1 MVSATTDT
9 VLATTARGLLRLSP
23 RPRLLPTPTC
33 CTVDTATTDMVS
45 AITDTVSATTDTV
58 SATTARGLL
67 RPSPRP
73 RLIPTCC
80 TADTV
85 SDTGATEATTATAR
99 GLLRLSPRPRPTPT
113 CCTADT
119 DMDTVSDTDTDMVSD
134 TAATTGDRLPTSFRA
149 TMDHHQLTDVQKYSK
164 LYQK

>member
-1 MVSATTDT
+1 MGVTVSATTDT
-9 VLATTARGLLRLSP
+9 VL
-23 RPRLLPTPTC
+23 
-33 CTVDTATTDMVS
+33 
-45 AITDTVSATTDTV
+45 
-58 SATTARGLL
+58 ATTARGLL

-85 SDTGATEATTATAR
+85 WDTGATEATTATAWDTDTTTAR

-119 DMDTVSDTDTDMVSD
+119 DTDTVSDTDTDMVSD
-134 TAATTGDRLPTSFRA
+134 TAATTGDRLPTSFRV
-149 TMDHHQLTDVQKYSK
+149 TLD
-164 LYQK
+164 

>member
-1 MVSATTDT
+1 M
-9 VLATTARGLLRLSP
+9 G
-23 RPRLLPTPTC
+23 TPTC
-33 CTVDTATTDMVS
+33 CTVDTATTDTVS

-80 TADTV
+80 TDTDTV
-85 SDTGATEATTATAR
+85 WDTGATEATTATAWDTDTSTAR

-119 DMDTVSDTDTDMVSD
+119 DTDTVSDTDTDMVSD

-149 TMDHHQLTDVQKYSK
+149 NLDHHHLTDVQKYSK
-164 LYQK
+164 LY

>member
-1 MVSATTDT
+1 MGVTVSATTDT
-9 VLATTARGLLRLSP
+9 VLATTARGLLRLI
-23 RPRLLPTPTC
+23 PTPTC

-73 RLIPTCC
+73 R
-80 TADTV
+80 
-85 SDTGATEATTATAR
+85 
-99 GLLRLSPRPRPTPT
+99 PTPT

-119 DMDTVSDTDTDMVSD
+119 DTDTVSDTDTDMVSD

-149 TMDHHQLTDVQKYSK
+149 TLDHHQLTDVQKYSK
-164 LYQK
+164 LYTK

>member
-33 CTVDTATTDMVS
+33 CTVDTATTDTVS

-67 RPSPRP
+67 RLSPRP
-73 RLIPTCC
+73 RLTPTCC

-85 SDTGATEATTATAR
+85 SDTGATEATTATAW
-99 GLLRLSPRPRPTPT
+99 
-113 CCTADT
+113 
-119 DMDTVSDTDTDMVSD
+119 D
-134 TAATTGDRLPTSFRA
+134 TATTAT
-149 TMDHHQLTDVQKYSK
+149 
-164 LYQK
+164 

>member
-33 CTVDTATTDMVS
+33 CTVDTATTDTVS

-80 TADTV
+80 TDTDTV
-85 SDTGATEATTATAR
+85 WDTGATEATTSTAR

-119 DMDTVSDTDTDMVSD
+119 DTDTVSDT
-134 TAATTGDRLPTSFRA
+134 
-149 TMDHHQLTDVQKYSK
+149 
-164 LYQK
+164 

>member
-1 MVSATTDT
+1 MGRPRLLLTPTCCTADTGSDTGATEATMVSATTDT

-33 CTVDTATTDMVS
+33 CTADT
-45 AITDTVSATTDTV
+45 ATTDTV

-73 RLIPTCC
+73 RL
-80 TADTV
+80 
-85 SDTGATEATTATAR
+85 
-99 GLLRLSPRPRPTPT
+99 TPT

-119 DMDTVSDTDTDMVSD
+119 DTDTVSDTDTDMVSD

-149 TMDHHQLTDVQKYSK
+149 TMDHHQL
-164 LYQK
+164 

>member
-1 MVSATTDT
+1 MGATTDT

-33 CTVDTATTDMVS
+33 CTADTWADTGATEATTV
-45 AITDTVSATTDTV
+45 TVSATTDTV
-58 SATTARGLL
+58 LAT
-67 RPSPRP
+67 
-73 RLIPTCC
+73 
-80 TADTV
+80 
-85 SDTGATEATTATAR
+85 TAR

-119 DMDTVSDTDTDMVSD
+119 DTDTVSDTDTDTDTVSD

-149 TMDHHQLTDVQKYSK
+149 NLDHHQL
-164 LYQK
+164 

>member
-1 MVSATTDT
+1 MGPPS
-9 VLATTARGLLRLSP
+9 LSP

-33 CTVDTATTDMVS
+33 CTVDTATTDTVS
-45 AITDTVSATTDTV
+45 AITDTASATTDTV

-73 RLIPTCC
+73 RLI
-80 TADTV
+80 
-85 SDTGATEATTATAR
+85 
-99 GLLRLSPRPRPTPT
+99 LT

-119 DMDTVSDTDTDMVSD
+119 DTDTVSDTDTDMVSD

-149 TMDHHQLTDVQKYSK
+149 TLDHHRLTDVQKYSK